1 MQTRIK
7 KAILWVWMLG
17 WALPAMA
24 GMSASLIV
32 HNDFDGKA
40 NCFVDGR
47 LMGTLVAGQTEAFAL
62 APGTH
67 RVKIERPGGFDLIN
81 TRVDMHRGRAVNLH
95 VIAPLTKLTLRNQ
108 GAAPLRID
116 LDNGDGV
123 WLDGG
128 SATTISVPS
137 GSMKMVA
144 STRTRI
150 GTVELERRTVW
161 LEPGVATTTAFA
173 MRNNGARDLVLTN
186 SHHRAVRVLVEGRD
200 RGRLDPGATMRI
212 EVMKDRAQV
221 MLVEIGGGTVY
232 SGFMRLERGMRNALV
247 LHGRHKVRIVRSTES
262 DRHLRISKMLLH
274 APGVWLEMA
283 RL

>member
-1 MQTRIK
+1 MQTSIK
-7 KAILWVWMLG
+7 RAVLWVWMLV

-47 LMGTLVAGQTEAFAL
+47 LMGTLASGETEAFAL

-67 RVKIERPGGFDLIN
+67 RVHVERPGGFDLIN
-81 TRVDMHRGRAVNLH
+81 TRVDLQRGRAVNLH

-128 SATTISVPS
+128 SAKTLSVPA
-137 GSMKMVA
+137 GSLKLVA

-173 MRNNGARDLVLTN
+173 MQHGVARDLVLTN
-186 SHHRAVRVLVEGRD
+186 HHHRAVRVLIEGRD
-200 RGRLDPGATMRI
+200 RGRLDPGSTLRV
-212 EVMKDRAQV
+212 EVMKDRAHV
-221 MLVEIGGGTVY
+221 ALVEIGGKTVY
-232 SGFMRLERGMRNALV
+232 SGVMRLDRGMRNALV
-247 LHGRHKVRIVRSTES
+247 LHGRNNVRIVRSTDR
-262 DRHLRISKMLLH
+262 DRHLRMSKLLLH